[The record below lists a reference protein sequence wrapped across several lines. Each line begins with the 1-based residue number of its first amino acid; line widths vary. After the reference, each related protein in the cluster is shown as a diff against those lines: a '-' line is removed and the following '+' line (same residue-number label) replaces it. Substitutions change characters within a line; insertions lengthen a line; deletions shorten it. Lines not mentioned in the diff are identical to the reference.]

1 MASIDKIIT
10 SGTQFS
16 LEVAPALANFNFDF
30 SLYKVEPPK
39 EFEGV
44 GSALSNIRREEA
56 ETGMHHVTARKLG
69 ALFEGLLPSTP
80 RLTRAYG
87 NRASETSQCS
97 SITSQGRDSY
107 GVFGSRIGADATS
120 IWAAATSGPG
130 AIAVHLLAC
139 LLARIWEGPEATS
152 IWVEIVKCRKQKIVS
167 DFEKNDIAGL
177 ATLAASRQDVTR
189 TQLREWDASARA
201 WLRAADMVKERQQKQ
216 LMLIIDN
223 LRIPVNRKSDT
234 YQSVLSAWTD
244 SLTKMEGLIQG
255 ISQKAQSGDI
265 LLALS
270 AWHLFPDMMIVDPC
284 VASVQQNDQTFASGV
299 VLTIG
304 LEKTNSEHTG
314 VFWSLPLAHLRH
326 YGAPVLS
333 VRSIDSSERSRI
345 SLDEFLQAFLG
356 CFLHGWHDAGSDII
370 MSTRWLAYVSD
381 LLQNAALGG
390 SEEASLL
397 SRSGTKFSWLN
408 LIFLAANNYLTSS
421 GNARLT
427 ANKLISLGRKY
438 GKSFLGIPREPVFG
452 LLKHGAYLGLVQDE
466 ESRISCLRKI
476 AGEMFPKMRIPGHQ
490 VFIRY
495 KHTYPN
501 RSTWVYEYATALP
514 WPQKTL
520 KRKLCDSN
528 DTSQWHARWLHAGGN
543 SKRVQDARY
552 YDKLDKR
559 YILREKIPGWNKFEG
574 SSIPKPNDLK
584 NLRYLPNGHY
594 TPDIGPR
601 AVPTDS
607 PDFEGVPTDFDDWH
621 RTRGSPKLEREWS
634 DRCKFN
640 EEETRAIRR
649 GFQDRKKHYESQGEI
664 LFERDDESI
673 EDFAADKMGIFW
685 DRSKLGDDSGP
696 WYRCLY
702 GDLESAAL
710 FITQGMEGLADAI
723 FNPKQ
728 EFRELYELS
737 ESKKLSAQ
745 ALISSLTSIFRM
757 AMVESDPHFKSLKA
771 VSTAAIIYQRIPN
784 STIDIRVLQRR
795 LWHARWVP
803 KLPFPSPVSLT
814 KALAI
819 ASLAPYRLS
828 RSESFAC
835 ITMFESGRYD
845 LNPDDLKNVMAMS
858 TGNSLYIS
866 TALLQD
872 PFEPDPGLIQGV
884 TGNIGRPGI
893 AFLVSPVDPLTKSVS
908 MSEWPQIDRAIFD
921 GEFRD
926 CFAST
931 SLHLSFTGANDS
943 LNTEFTGAQ
952 DTEVYIL
959 ETLIS
964 VYEGGRWIA
973 DIDPSRACLSI
984 NLRRLPPCVDDN
996 RCKPRTERPQATCID
1011 NWLELIDAPEED
1023 VSVVRAHKNWQA
1035 RLAAT
1040 SISIQMGYNTVVLSD
1055 QVCPACIYSVRSSHS
1070 ERIVFIG

>member
-1 MASIDKIIT
+1 M
-10 SGTQFS
+10 G
-16 LEVAPALANFNFDF
+16 
-30 SLYKVEPPK
+30 
-39 EFEGV
+39 
-44 GSALSNIRREEA
+44 GS
-56 ETGMHHVTARKLG
+56 
-69 ALFEGLLPSTP
+69 
-80 RLTRAYG
+80 
-87 NRASETSQCS
+87 
-97 SITSQGRDSY
+97 
-107 GVFGSRIGADATS
+107 
-120 IWAAATSGPG
+120 SGPG

-152 IWVEIVKCRKQKIVS
+152 IWVEIVKCRKQEIVS
-167 DFEKNDIAGL
+167 DFEKNDIVGL
-177 ATLAASRQDVTR
+177 ATLAASRQDLTR
-189 TQLREWDASARA
+189 TQLRDWDASARA
-201 WLRAADMVKERQQKQ
+201 WLRAADIVKERQQKQ

-223 LRIPVNRKSDT
+223 LRVPVNRKSET

-244 SLTKMEGLIQG
+244 SLTKMEGLMQG

-304 LEKTNSEHTG
+304 LEKTHSEHTG

-326 YGAPVLS
+326 YGAPILS
-333 VRSIDSSERSRI
+333 VRSIDSGERSRI

-356 CFLHGWHDAGSDII
+356 CFLQGWHDAGSDTI

-381 LLQNAALGG
+381 LLQNSLLGG
-390 SEEASLL
+390 FEEAGLL
-397 SRSGTKFSWLN
+397 SGTTFSWLS
-408 LIFLAANNYLTSS
+408 LIFCAANNYLNSS
-421 GNARLT
+421 GNDRLT
-427 ANKLISLGRKY
+427 ANKLISVGRKH
-438 GKSFLGIPREPVFG
+438 GKAFLGIPKEPVFG
-452 LLKHGAYLGLVQDE
+452 LLKHGTYLCLLQDE

-476 AGEMFPKMRIPGHQ
+476 AGEMFPKMRVPGHQ

-495 KHTYPN
+495 KHTYPDRLN
-501 RSTWVYEYATALP
+501 WVYEYATALP

-528 DTSQWHARWLHAGGN
+528 DTSQRHARWLHAGGN
-543 SKRVQDARY
+543 LNRIEDARY
-552 YDKLDKR
+552 YDRLDKR
-559 YILREKIPGWNKFEG
+559 FIRRETSPGWKKFEG
-574 SSIPKPNDLK
+574 GPMPNDLE
-584 NLRYLPNGHY
+584 NLRYRDSGHY
-594 TPDIGPR
+594 PPDSR
-601 AVPTDS
+601 AVPTDV
-607 PDFEGVPTDFDDWH
+607 PDFGAVPTEFNDWH
-621 RTRGSPKLEREWS
+621 RTRGSSTLEREWS
-634 DRCKFN
+634 DRCKYIG
-640 EEETRAIRR
+640 EETRAIRR

-664 LFERDDESI
+664 IFERDDESI

-685 DRSKLGDDSGP
+685 NRSKLGDDSGP
-696 WYRCLY
+696 WYRCMY

-728 EFRELYELS
+728 EFRELYVLS
-737 ESKKLSAQ
+737 ESKKISGE
-745 ALISSLTSIFRM
+745 ALISRLTWTFRM
-757 AMVESDPHFKSLKA
+757 AMVESDPHLKSLKA
-771 VSTAAIIYQRIPN
+771 VSTAAMIYRHIPN
-784 STIDIRVLQRR
+784 STIDIRVLQRQ
-795 LWHARWVP
+795 LWHALWVP
-803 KLPFPSPVSLT
+803 KLPLLFHVSPT
-814 KALAI
+814 TALAL
-819 ASLAPYRLS
+819 AALAPYRLS

-845 LNPDDLKNVMAMS
+845 LNPNDLENVMAMS
-858 TGNSLYIS
+858 SGNSLYIS

-872 PFEPDPGLIQGV
+872 PFESDSGLIQGV

-893 AFLVSPVDPLTKSVS
+893 AFLVAPVDPLTKSVS
-908 MSEWPQIDRAIFD
+908 MSEWPQIDRAVFD

-973 DIDPSRACLSI
+973 DIDPSRACLSV
-984 NLRRLPPCVDDN
+984 NLRRLPPCVGN
-996 RCKPRTERPQATCID
+996 RRCRSRTERSQATCID
-1011 NWLELIDAPEED
+1011 NWLELIDAPEEN
-1023 VSVVRAHKNWQA
+1023 VSLVRAHKNWQA

-1040 SISIQMGYNTVVLSD
+1040 SISIQLGYNTVVLSD
-1055 QVCPACIYSVRSSHS
+1055 KVCPACLYSVRSSHS
-1070 ERIVFIG
+1070 EKIVFIG

>member
-1 MASIDKIIT
+1 MASISKMIT
-10 SGTQFS
+10 SAAQFS

-87 NRASETSQCS
+87 KRASEISQCS

-120 IWAAATSGPG
+120 IWAAATSGQD

-139 LLARIWEGPEATS
+139 LLAKIWEGPEATS
-152 IWVEIVKCRKQKIVS
+152 IWVEIVKCRKQEIMS

-201 WLRAADMVKERQQKQ
+201 WLRAADVVKARQQKQ

-223 LRIPVNRKSDT
+223 LRAPVNRKSDT

-284 VASVQQNDQTFASGV
+284 VTTVQQNDQTFASGV

-304 LEKTNSEHTG
+304 LEKTHSEHTG

-333 VRSIDSSERSRI
+333 VRSIDSGERSRI
-345 SLDEFLQAFLG
+345 SLDEFLQAYLG
-356 CFLHGWHDAGSDII
+356 CFLQGWHDAGSDTL

-381 LLQNAALGG
+381 LLRNSALCG
-390 SEEASLL
+390 SEEALLL

-408 LIFLAANNYLTSS
+408 LLFLAANNFLNSS
-421 GNARLT
+421 GNERLT

-438 GKSFLGIPREPVFG
+438 GKAFLGIPRDPVFG
-452 LLKHGAYLGLVQDE
+452 LLRHGAYVGLIQDE

-476 AGEMFPKMRIPGHQ
+476 AGEMFPKMRVPGHQ

-528 DTSQWHARWLHAGGN
+528 DTSQRHARWLHAGGN
-543 SKRVQDARY
+543 LKRVQDARY
-552 YDKLDKR
+552 YDSLDKR
-559 YILREKIPGWNKFEG
+559 FILRETSPGWDKFG
-574 SSIPKPNDLK
+574 SGSIQNDLE
-584 NLRYLPNGHY
+584 NLRYAPSGHHP
-594 TPDIGPR
+594 PDFGAI
-601 AVPTDS
+601 PTD
-607 PDFEGVPTDFDDWH
+607 PDFGAVPTDFDDWH
-621 RTRGSPKLEREWS
+621 RTRGSPELELKWS
-634 DRCKFN
+634 DRCKYS
-640 EEETRAIRR
+640 EEDVCAIRQN
-649 GFQDRKKHYESQGEI
+649 FEDRKKHYESQGEI
-664 LFERDDESI
+664 LFERDRESI
-673 EDFAADKMGIFW
+673 EDFAAHKMGIFW
-685 DRSKLGDDSGP
+685 DRSKLGDNSGP
-696 WYRCLY
+696 WYRRMY

-710 FITQGMEGLADAI
+710 FITRGMEGLANAI

-728 EFRELYELS
+728 EFHELYALS
-737 ESKKLSAQ
+737 ESKKINAEALLSR
-745 ALISSLTSIFRM
+745 LTSTFRM
-757 AMVESDPHFKSLKA
+757 AKVEESDPHIKSLKA
-771 VSTAAIIYQRIPN
+771 VSTTAMIYRRIPN
-784 STIDIRVLQRR
+784 STIDIRVLQRQ
-795 LWHARWVP
+795 LWHAHWVP
-803 KLPFPSPVSLT
+803 KLPLPPAVSLT
-814 KALAI
+814 KRLAI
-819 ASLAPYRLS
+819 SALEPYVLS

-835 ITMFESGRYD
+835 ITMFESGQYD
-845 LNPDDLKNVMAMS
+845 LDPDDLKNVMAMS
-858 TGNSLYIS
+858 SGNSLYIS

-872 PFEPDPGLIQGV
+872 PIEPDSGLIQGV

-893 AFLVSPVDPLTKSVS
+893 AFLVSPMDPLIKSVS

-926 CFAST
+926 SFAST

-964 VYEGGRWIA
+964 VYQRGKWIA
-973 DIDPSRACLSI
+973 DIDPSRACLSV
-984 NLRRLPPCVDDN
+984 NLRRLPPCVGDSQ
-996 RCKPRTERPQATCID
+996 CKPRTERSPATCID
-1011 NWLELIDAPEED
+1011 NWLELIDAPEEN
-1023 VSVVRAHKNWQA
+1023 VSLVRAHKNWQA

-1055 QVCPACIYSVRSSHS
+1055 EVCPACLYSVRSSHF
-1070 ERIVFIG
+1070 EKIVFIG